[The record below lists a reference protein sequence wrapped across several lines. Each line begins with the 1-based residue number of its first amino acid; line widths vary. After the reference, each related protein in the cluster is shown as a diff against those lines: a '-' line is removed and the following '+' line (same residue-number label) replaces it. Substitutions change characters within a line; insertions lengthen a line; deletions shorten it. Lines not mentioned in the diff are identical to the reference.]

1 MKGDFTRD
9 SYSPDHGFTRVL
21 VQQGRVQLDADWNE
35 QVSILLDTFRSM
47 VVDLV
52 GPHAGPHDRCG
63 FRIVCPAD
71 LSSTEPPGLDASE
84 RKELKEMLKG
94 DGDFLVGT
102 GVYYVD
108 GFPCRNDFPPFT
120 YTSQP
125 FLPGLAPM
133 KSNKRSNLI
142 YLDVWERHLTQIEE
156 PRFGEVALAGADTTT
171 RAKLIWQIKTLE
183 LAEKYKTCDALR
195 DNWED
200 VLYEFRSKHR
210 AYLRAMA
217 KMPPNADMSDAPL
230 SGPEAQYR
238 GSENRLYRVEIHDPG
253 PVGKNPTFKWSRDNG
268 TVIFPITAI
277 DVSSGN
283 AVVTLGD
290 PPRDSRAD
298 LAPGDWVEI
307 VDDAY
312 TLHNR
317 AEALLMVE
325 NVDAGGTLVTL
336 KGVPAS
342 TVGQDP
348 TRHPLLRRWDQKAG
362 NSQKGGLELSGG
374 AALIR
379 EGVGDAEWLM
389 LEDGVQI
396 QFMKTD
402 PPSHFS
408 TGDYWLIAARPATG
422 DIVWPQSNGKPA
434 ALRPHGPQ
442 HHFAPL
448 AIVEFNKDGQLKL
461 IGDCRPK
468 IKREVS
474 L

>member
-9 SYSPDHGFTRVL
+9 SFSPNHGYTRVL

-35 QVSILLDTFRSM
+35 QISILWDYFRAT

-52 GPHAGPHDRCG
+52 GPHAGPQHHCG
-63 FRIVCPAD
+63 FRILCPGD
-71 LSSTEPPGLDASE
+71 LSQNEPSGLDEKE
-84 RKELKEMLKG
+84 RKELKELLKN
-94 DGDFLVGT
+94 DGDFLVGS

-108 GFPCRNDFPPFT
+108 GFPCRNDYPPFT
-120 YTSQP
+120 FTNQP
-125 FLPGLAPM
+125 YLPGSPPLKA
-133 KSNKRSNLI
+133 NKRTNLI

-156 PRFGEVALAGADTTT
+156 PRIGEVALSGTDTAT
-171 RAKLIWQIKTLE
+171 RAKLIWQVKTLE
-183 LAEKYKTCDALR
+183 LAEKHKTCEALHE
-195 DNWED
+195 NWED
-200 VLYEFRSKHR
+200 LLYEFRSKHR

-217 KMPPNADMSDAPL
+217 KMPAGADMSEASL

-238 GSENRLYRVEIHDPG
+238 GTENRLYRVEIHDPG
-253 PVGKNPTFKWSRDNG
+253 PLGERPTFKWSRDNG
-268 TVIFPITAI
+268 TVIFPIESIATP
-277 DVSSGN
+277 SGN

-307 VDDAY
+307 IDDTY
-312 TLHNR
+312 TLQNR
-317 AEALLMVE
+317 AEALLQVE

-336 KGVPAS
+336 KGVPSS

-348 TRHPLLRRWDQKAG
+348 NQHPLLRRWDQKAG
-362 NSQKGGLELSGG
+362 NPQKGGLELSGG

-408 TGDYWLIAARPATG
+408 TGDYWLIPARPATG
-422 DIVWPQSNGKPA
+422 DVIWPQMNDKPA
-434 ALRPHGPQ
+434 PLRPHGPQ

-448 AIVEFNKDGQLKL
+448 AIVEFNKEGQLKL
-461 IGDCRPK
+461 LGDCRPK

-474 L
+474 F